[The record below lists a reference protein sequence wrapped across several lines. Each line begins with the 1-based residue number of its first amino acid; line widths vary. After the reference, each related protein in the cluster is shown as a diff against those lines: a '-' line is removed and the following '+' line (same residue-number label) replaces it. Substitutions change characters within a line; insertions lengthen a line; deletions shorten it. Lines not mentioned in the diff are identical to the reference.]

1 MRLRRVE
8 DAHARSQPQAEADI
22 AEYERL
28 IRDVTRESRQV
39 RPHSV
44 EFVPRDV
51 Q

>member
-8 DAHARSQPQAEADI
+8 DTQSRSQPQAEVDI

-28 IRDVTRESRQV
+28 IREATRDSRQV
-39 RPHSV
+39 RPHSI
-44 EFVPRDV
+44 EFGRDI